1 MRGDAAAPGAR
12 GGARLAL
19 VAALVSSLA
28 LACLVAPAGAEG
40 RLQKFRGHLGV
51 GYAKLVGDPAP
62 GGSFSMNAGVDYPVS
77 ERLRVGI
84 DFGYELLG
92 GEIVERGSFVASVD
106 YSMIELLALAH
117 WAPQRLGPLSRISV
131 GPGLFGARGDLSVSA
146 GGASFSDLEVDE
158 VAPGLALDGTIMLTH
173 ESPVRIGL
181 ELGGR
186 IAFLSNDT
194 WTMGNVRIAFH
205 Y

>member
-1 MRGDAAAPGAR
+1 MRGDALAMRFR
-12 GGARLAL
+12 GGTRAS
-19 VAALVSSLA
+19 AAVLVSGLA
-28 LACLVAPAGAEG
+28 LACLAAPAGAEG
-40 RLQKFRGHLGV
+40 RLQKFHGHLGV

-62 GGSFSMNAGVDYPVS
+62 GGSFSMNAGVDYPVG
-77 ERLRVGI
+77 ERLRVGL

-92 GEIVERGSFVASVD
+92 GDIVERGSFVAGVD
-106 YSMIELLALAH
+106 YSMVELLALAH
-117 WAPQRLGPLSRISV
+117 FAPQRLGPLRRISL
-131 GPGLFGARGDLSVSA
+131 GPGLFGPHGALSVSA
-146 GGASFSDLEVDE
+146 GGASFGDLAVDE
-158 VAPGLALDGTIMLTH
+158 VAPGAALDGTIMLTR
-173 ESPVRIGL
+173 EAPVRVGL